1 MVHPILEL
9 SEQGKSDKISLNAL
23 EPHEYDWSSLWVPL
37 VEGLSERGEEASR
50 SQGPQVEYGHLTFK

>member
-1 MVHPILEL
+1 MI
-9 SEQGKSDKISLNAL
+9 G
-23 EPHEYDWSSLWVPL
+23 DWSSLWVPL